1 VEEEE
6 EAGAVEGRGAMGVD
20 VVVVVVMGEGGG
32 GRKGGVEGGGGRAW
46 EEGNVHRKCLCG
58 DDKFILMD

>member
-1 VEEEE
+1 MTS
-6 EAGAVEGRGAMGVD
+6 GKEGGRRGGR
-20 VVVVVVMGEGGG
+20 EGGG